1 MIREIIDKKILEEA
15 TRKLEGVDELI
26 IVNSRIV
33 GCFTYKRDERLF
45 VEFPDKEF
53 TDEEFS
59 TAINEL
65 FDAEDSLCTMNGY
78 PVPIKFAFLPNN
90 YERFLFQR
98 RNAKGFKNWEIYS
111 MRKAIGFDSLIGII

>member
-15 TRKLEGVDELI
+15 ARKLEGVDELT

-53 TDEEFS
+53 TDED
-59 TAINEL
+59 INEL

-98 RNAKGFKNWEIYS
+98 RNAKGFKKWEIYS